1 MVVTLHSLG
10 IVQLKNTQRCT
21 MIIFTVG
28 GFISE
33 GGRYFDFNLDIF
45 AESPLD
51 ATEKVLKQYSNLV
64 VSSVCLASTGK
75 LVDY

>member
-1 MVVTLHSLG
+1 
-10 IVQLKNTQRCT
+10 
-21 MIIFTVG
+21 MITFTVR

-33 GGRYFDFNLDIF
+33 GGRYFDFGLDIF

-51 ATEKVLKQYSNLV
+51 ATEKVLKQHANLV
-64 VSSVCLASTGK
+64 VSSVCRANAGV

>member
-1 MVVTLHSLG
+1 
-10 IVQLKNTQRCT
+10 
-21 MIIFTVG
+21 MITFTVL

-51 ATEKVLKQYSNLV
+51 ATEKVLKQHSNLV
-64 VSSVCLASTGK
+64 VSSVCRANSGR

>member
-1 MVVTLHSLG
+1 
-10 IVQLKNTQRCT
+10 
-21 MIIFTVG
+21 MITFTVW

-51 ATEKVLKQYSNLV
+51 ATEKVLKQHSNLV
-64 VSSVCLASTGK
+64 VSSVCRANSGR

>member
-1 MVVTLHSLG
+1 
-10 IVQLKNTQRCT
+10 
-21 MIIFTVG
+21 MITFTVW

-45 AESPLD
+45 AESPMD
-51 ATEKVLKQYSNLV
+51 ATEKALRQHSNLV
-64 VSSVCLASTGK
+64 VSSVCRANSGG

>member
-1 MVVTLHSLG
+1 
-10 IVQLKNTQRCT
+10 
-21 MIIFTVG
+21 MITFTVW

-51 ATEKVLKQYSNLV
+51 ATEKVLKQHSNLV
-64 VSSVCLASTGK
+64 VSSVCRANAGGT
-75 LVDY
+75 VDY